1 MSVAAQTGGVPPV
14 RQRVAV
20 LRQQQHDDLI
30 GALLAQSSEPQ
41 ATVDELGAALGIGVV
56 RLNDLLAWQAR
67 FDLLS
72 FAECARRRCTV
83 LLDTATSSLQ
93 LLVTDPFDVDQIA
106 WARTRFGAVTVC
118 LGGPDTFDAW
128 LAQAESGMTALST
141 LGVGET
147 VSGSGPALLVAED
160 LNLRQIGADD
170 SPAVRFVNST
180 LYDALK
186 TGASDVHLE
195 MDPGGL
201 AVKFRIDGALTAIRR
216 IDSSELAAQA
226 ISRIKV
232 MAQLDIAE
240 RRVPQDGRLQIGY
253 QRRSIDVRV
262 SIMPSIHGE
271 DAVLRI
277 LDREH
282 LAQSLAGLT
291 LAKLGFDDP
300 TQAAIRKLCLRPHGM
315 LLVTGPTGSGKTT
328 TLYAA
333 IAETHQSRDK
343 IITIEDPVEYQLP
356 GVLQIPVNERKG
368 LTFAKGLRSILRHDP
383 DKILVGEIRDAE
395 TAKIAVQSALT
406 GHLVFTTVHANT
418 VFDVVGRFDQFGI
431 DAFTFSAAING
442 VLAQRLLRRLCER
455 CAVPA
460 DPAEV
465 RAEDVDLLSIEA
477 PRFMAARGCEHCRG
491 TGYFGR
497 FALGEVLNFT
507 PALKDLVS
515 RRASQVDLQEEAKS
529 TGWRSLREQAL
540 DAASRGFT
548 TLEEVDRVA
557 I

>member
-1 MSVAAQTGGVPPV
+1 MTPPGHTALATRIAA
-14 RQRVAV
+14 
-20 LRQQQHDDLI
+20 LRQKPGPDVLA
-30 GALLAQSSEPQ
+30 ALLADSDDPQSI
-41 ATVDELGAALGIGVV
+41 VDELGSALHLGVV
-56 RLNDLLAWQAR
+56 RVSDLAAWAPR

-72 FAECARRRCTV
+72 FAECNKRRCA
-83 LLDTATSSLQ
+83 LLSTALGSTDLR
-93 LLVTDPFDVDQIA
+93 LVITDPFDTDQIA
-106 WARTRFGAVTVC
+106 WTRTRFGTISTDLAS
-118 LGGPDTFDAW
+118 PDTFDAW
-128 LAQAESGMTALST
+128 LTQCEAGMTALSSMT
-141 LGVGET
+141 VGEQEVES
-147 VSGSGPALLVAED
+147 VSMLAVDED
-160 LNLRQIGADD
+160 LNLRQIGAHD
-170 SPAVRFVNST
+170 SPAIQFVNST

-186 TGASDVHLE
+186 VGASDIHLE
-195 MDPGGL
+195 SDPAGL

-216 IDSSELAAQA
+216 IDNPELATQA
-226 ISRIKV
+226 ISRVKV
-232 MAQLDIAE
+232 MSQLDIAE

-253 QRRSIDVRV
+253 RQRRIDVRV

-291 LAKLGFDDP
+291 LEKLGLDEP
-300 TQAAIRKLCLRPHGM
+300 TRQSIRRLCLQPHGM

-333 IAETHQSRDK
+333 IAETHQVRDK
-343 IITIEDPVEYQLP
+343 IITIEDPVEYQLA

-431 DAFTFSAAING
+431 DAYTFASAVNG

-455 CAVPA
+455 CAEP
-460 DPAEV
+460 DD
-465 RAEDVDLLSIEA
+465 RAEA
-477 PRFMAARGCEHCRG
+477 NATRPGHFMKARGCEHCRG

-497 FALGEVLNFT
+497 FALGEVLT
-507 PALKDLVS
+507 LDPTLKDMLARRVS
-515 RRASQVDLQEEAKS
+515 PVELQRQAAGS
-529 TGWRSLREQAL
+529 GWRSLRDQAL
-540 DAASRGFT
+540 DAARDGHT
-548 TLEEVDRVA
+548 TMEEVDRVA
-557 I
+557 V